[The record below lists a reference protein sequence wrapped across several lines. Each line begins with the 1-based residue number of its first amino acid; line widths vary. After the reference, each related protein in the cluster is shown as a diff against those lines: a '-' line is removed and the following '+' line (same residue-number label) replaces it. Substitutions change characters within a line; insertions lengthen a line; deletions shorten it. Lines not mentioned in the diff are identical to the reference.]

1 MLLFHFV
8 FGSLNSWV
16 DFLSRLN
23 ARKEGTNS
31 LVTMSPGLVPYGRYS
46 ADGNKVGSSRC
57 KEEGWHHLLSESTD
71 PLITQML
78 GRLLRKTKD

>member
-23 ARKEGTNS
+23 DRKEGTNS
-31 LVTMSPGLVPYGRYS
+31 LVTVPYGRYS
-46 ADGNKVGSSRC
+46 ADGDKVCSSRC
-57 KEEGWHHLLSESTD
+57 KEGRHHLLSESKD
-71 PLITQML
+71 LLITQML